1 MPLRELGLRTPAPGC
16 GVRSKSVSWPII
28 HDLIFPIKIS
38 LSLSPLPSSWVSS
51 SFSLSLPP
59 PPPSL
64 SLSLRFTHMEDWRN
78 VSVEQRCLNRVRLR
92 EAQEEGPSLPL
103 TEAPSGGDLE
113 AQRGQGKKV
122 GEVRWDLREQNERWG
137 TLRPFP
143 VPYPLAFL
151 LG

>member
-16 GVRSKSVSWPII
+16 GVRSKSVSWPYSMTSSF
-28 HDLIFPIKIS
+28 LSKS
-38 LSLSPLPSSWVSS
+38 LSLSLLSLLLGSLLL
-51 SFSLSLPP
+51 FLSLPP

-78 VSVEQRCLNRVRLR
+78 VSVEQRCLHRVRLR

-103 TEAPSGGDLE
+103 TEAPPGGDLE

-143 VPYPLAFL
+143 VPHPLASL